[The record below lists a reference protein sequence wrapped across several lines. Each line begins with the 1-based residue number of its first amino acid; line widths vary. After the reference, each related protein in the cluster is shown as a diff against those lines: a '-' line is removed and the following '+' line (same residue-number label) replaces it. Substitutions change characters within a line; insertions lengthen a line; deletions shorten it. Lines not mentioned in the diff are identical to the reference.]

1 MQTCDTIL
9 ARPALSA
16 ERIGEGKLARQI
28 SGFCEYF
35 FSGLLDDTQ
44 LARCWDDVCLSQ
56 FVRAVAQN
64 QLPVAFTSP
73 RTLSQKV
80 ISLISLEAA

>member
-1 MQTCDTIL
+1 MQTCDTIM
-9 ARPALSA
+9 ARPALIA
-16 ERIGEGKLARQI
+16 ECIGEGKLARQI

-44 LARCWDDVCLSQ
+44 LARCWDDFCPPQ

-73 RTLSQKV
+73 RTLRKSYL
-80 ISLISLEAA
+80 LISLEAA